1 MHGRV
6 QSSRHPK
13 VTYPHAWESCMH
25 GHPPWILPLTS
36 SYPFLSPHY
45 VPIFHSLPIPLTF
58 SHYPPSTQHSFL
70 ILHDHPYLSPI
81 LVSLS
86 TPRTHFSLTTHSSH
100 FLFATRLL
108 LNTHSPHAWSSSSLS
123 PIHVSLSTP
132 RTHFTL
138 TTHHLLN
145 THSPHAWPS
154 SSLTY
159 PHSSLYTTYS
169 FSKCSL
175 NSCLMRLYGHAWP
188 HWPLQ
193 TFPPSHSIPQIPL
206 YPSPCLHPHTHHTHF
221 TLMHTR
227 TMRSSPYPYPQ
238 YLHSLYIIIPVTLY
252 PFHTHNHTHFPSLPY
267 FHPPLNPLPLP
278 PPTNPL
284 SIPPRISIY
293 FISTHACHHPCF
305 HFSLY
310 SHFLLIFTRMEVRES
325 RGWGEVWNKWKG
337 STCMVVNMEVKWWG
351 SSMWYLFSIEKLVC
365 RV

>member
-1 MHGRV
+1 M
-6 QSSRHPK
+6 
-13 VTYPHAWESCMH
+13 HAWPSPMD
-25 GHPPWILPLTS
+25 T
-36 SYPFLSPHY
+36 SPH
-45 VPIFHSLPIPLTF
+45 IFIPVSLSTPRTHFSLITHS

-70 ILHDHPYLSPI
+70 ILHDHPHLSPI

-86 TPRTHFSLTTHSSH
+86 TPRTHFSLTTHSSQ

-108 LNTHSPHAWSSSSLS
+108 LNTHSPHAWSFSSLS

-193 TFPPSHSIPQIPL
+193 TFPPSHSISQIPL

-252 PFHTHNHTHFPSLPY
+252 PFHTHNPTHNHTHFPSLPY

-325 RGWGEVWNKWKG
+325 GGWGEVWNKWKG
-337 STCMVVNMEVKWWG
+337 LTCMVVNMEVRWWDG
-351 SSMWYLFSIEKLVC
+351 SMWSLFSI
-365 RV
+365 